1 MKTVAESCERN
12 KVPILEV
19 LKPIFADRNT
29 VLEVGSGTGQHAV
42 FFGESMPH
50 LTWQTSEL
58 PGNHPGIQAW
68 LDEAN
73 LSNVLPPL
81 ALDVRENAWPIEKVD
96 AIYTANT
103 LHIVS
108 WEAVES
114 FFAGVGRILEPG
126 GLVAIYGPFNYGGNF
141 TSESNAKFDLWLKDR
156 DPLSGIRDFEAIEAL
171 ALGVGL
177 KLVQDYEMPANNRI
191 LFWQRMTK

>member
-58 PGNHPGIQAW
+58 PGNHPGIQQ
-68 LDEAN
+68 
-73 LSNVLPPL
+73 
-81 ALDVRENAWPIEKVD
+81 K
-96 AIYTANT
+96 
-103 LHIVS
+103 
-108 WEAVES
+108 
-114 FFAGVGRILEPG
+114 
-126 GLVAIYGPFNYGGNF
+126 GLGH
-141 TSESNAKFDLWLKDR
+141 L
-156 DPLSGIRDFEAIEAL
+156 
-171 ALGVGL
+171 
-177 KLVQDYEMPANNRI
+177 
-191 LFWQRMTK
+191 